1 MKYKLN
7 ILIVI
12 TLFAITISSCIQNN
26 MNKSMLKQNII
37 HEPVIPVN
45 LKEGKNIIHFSDFIT
60 DSIEIDSIELLPK
73 LKYNFNTKDRSMEFT
88 ATEDMPALSEMKIWI
103 GGEPYSILLRKSRKI
118 SKEIVFDPEGKT
130 YSKVQLAGSLN
141 DWNPANTNMEWK
153 DGKWYIKLK
162 LNPGKYHYQI
172 VADGNW
178 MLDPANPVKE
188 DNNLG
193 GLNSVLQVG
202 DVNNKQ
208 LPILESLK
216 DFGDDLVIKARLCNK
231 KKVFALWQNYHLP
244 IEAYSQNG
252 DEITIIIPEEAKKFK
267 RSWIRIWAYNEHGIG
282 NDLLIPL
289 ENGKVV
295 SEMTDINRFDKEASI
310 LYFMM
315 LDRFYNGNK
324 DNDFKVK
331 DPDLS
336 PKANYF
342 GGDID
347 GVKQKLDSGYFTE
360 LGINTIWLSPITQNT
375 WGAFVEYPEP
385 HRKFSAYHG
394 YWPISLNTVDK
405 RFGTDESLQALVD
418 DAHSKGINIILDFV
432 SNHVHQES
440 QLYKDHPDWATD
452 INLPDGTKNIRLW
465 DSHRLTTW
473 FDTFLPTWDFEKP
486 GPLNYVSDSALYWIK
501 KFDIDGYRHDA
512 TKHIP
517 QKYWRTLTKKL
528 KQQVVIP
535 NDKRLLQIGE
545 SFGSRELIGSYVSS
559 GMLDG
564 QFDFNLYFD
573 ARSVFALDNESFV
586 KLSNSIHESLSYYG
600 YHHLMGNITGNH
612 DMARFISYAGEA
624 LSFDEEAQAAG
635 WNRDIEVKN
644 PVGYKKLSSL
654 IAFIMT
660 IPGIPVIYYGDEYGM
675 PGAGDPDNRRQI
687 KFDELSPDE
696 SNTKQITETLTKIR
710 RNNIALNFGSFHNI
724 LVSKN
729 TYVYYREYLGQ
740 FVVVIFNKGSNNE
753 DIKFDLPTR
762 LKSETLQSVFK
773 HEYNINNDKVEINLP
788 ANSFEILL
796 TK

>member
-1 MKYKLN
+1 MYKLN
-7 ILIVI
+7 IILVVTLIAMSV
-12 TLFAITISSCIQNN
+12 SSCMQNN
-26 MNKSMLKQNII
+26 QNKSMLKQNII
-37 HEPVIPVN
+37 HEPIIPVN
-45 LKEGKNIIHFSDFIT
+45 LKEGKNILLLSDFIT
-60 DSIEIDSIELLPK
+60 DSIKIDSIE
-73 LKYNFNTKDRSMEFT
+73 FSSITDFQFDTKENSVEFT
-88 ATEDMPALSEMKIWI
+88 ATNEIPALSEMKIWI
-103 GGEPYSILLRKSRKI
+103 ENEPYSVLLRKSRMITQEI
-118 SKEIVFDPEGKT
+118 SFDANGQN
-130 YSKVQLAGSLN
+130 YSKVQIAGSLN
-141 DWNPANTNMEWK
+141 DWNPSNTNMEWS
-153 DGKWYIKLK
+153 DGKWRVSLK

-172 VADGNW
+172 VADDNW

-193 GLNSVLQVG
+193 GFNSVLQVG

-208 LPILESLK
+208 VPVLESLK
-216 DFGDDLVIKARLCNK
+216 NYDNRIVIKAEQCNK
-231 KKVFALWQNYHLP
+231 NNLFVLWQNYHLP
-244 IEAYSQNG
+244 FDAYSQNG
-252 DEITIIIPEEAKKFK
+252 DEITIIIPDEAKSFN
-267 RSWIRIWAYNEHGIG
+267 RSWIRVWSFNEHGIS

-289 ENGKVV
+289 EHGKVITQM
-295 SEMTDINRFDKEASI
+295 SEINRFDKEASI

-315 LDRFYNGNK
+315 VDRFYNGNK
-324 DNDFKVK
+324 ENDKKVD
-331 DPDLS
+331 DPKLS

-342 GGDID
+342 GGDIE
-347 GVKQKLDSGYFTE
+347 GIKQKLDSGFFTD

-405 RFGTDESLQALVD
+405 RFGTDNSLQALVD

-440 QLYKDHPDWATD
+440 QLYKDHPDWSTD
-452 INLPDGTKNIRLW
+452 IDLPDGTKNIRLW
-465 DSHRLTTW
+465 DTHRLTTW
-473 FDTFLPTWDFEKP
+473 FDTFLPTWDFDKEEP
-486 GPLNYVSDSALYWIK
+486 RNYVSDSALYWIK
-501 KFDIDGYRHDA
+501 KFDIDGFRHDA

-517 QKYWRTLTKKL
+517 QKYWRTLTQKL
-528 KQQVVIP
+528 KKEVILP
-535 NDKRLLQIGE
+535 DDKRLLQIGE

-586 KLSNSIHESLSYYG
+586 KLSNSIQESLSYYG

-654 IAFIMT
+654 IAFTMT

-675 PGAGDPDNRRQI
+675 PGAGDPDNRRQM
-687 KFDELSPDE
+687 KFDDLSTDE
-696 SNTKQITETLTKIR
+696 NNTREITRTLTNLR
-710 RNNIALNFGSFHNI
+710 RNNIALNFGSFNNI
-724 LVSKN
+724 LVNKDI
-729 TYVYYREYLGQ
+729 YVYYREYLGQ
-740 FVVVIFNKGSNNE
+740 FAIIIFNKNSKQEDITFRLPDRINSKNLHAVFNNNYNLTNNE
-753 DIKFDLPTR
+753 VVI
-762 LKSETLQSVFK
+762 S
-773 HEYNINNDKVEINLP
+773 LP
-788 ANSFEILL
+788 ANSFEILV
-796 TK
+796 TE